1 MTERKIL
8 KVPKRRLSCRIEEV
22 TPEMAKA
29 WLLKNPE
36 NRPIEEDRVSEYA
49 DKMRRGEWKEKMHGG
64 SPLIV
69 MKEGELING
78 QHRLMAVVKYGKSV
92 RMQVLVYERIK
103 I

>member
-8 KVPKRRLSCRIEEV
+8 EIPKHRIFCGVVEVSPEVAQKLLSN
-22 TPEMAKA
+22 
-29 WLLKNPE
+29 NPE
-36 NRPIEEDRVSEYA
+36 NRPIEEGRVCEYA

-92 RMQVLVYERIK
+92 RMQVLVYERK
-103 I
+103 K

>member
-8 KVPKRRLSCRIEEV
+8 EIPKHRIFCGVVEVSPEVAQKLLSN
-22 TPEMAKA
+22 
-29 WLLKNPE
+29 NPE
-36 NRPIEEDRVSEYA
+36 NRPIEEDRVREYA

-92 RMQVLVYERIK
+92 CMQVLVYERK
-103 I
+103 K

>member
-8 KVPKRRLSCRIEEV
+8 ELPKHRIFCGVVEVSPEVAQKLLS
-22 TPEMAKA
+22 
-29 WLLKNPE
+29 NNHE
-36 NRPIEEDRVSEYA
+36 NRPIEEDRVREYA
-49 DKMRRGEWKEKMHGG
+49 EKMQHGEWKEKMPGA

-78 QHRLMAVVKYGKSV
+78 QHRLMAVLRYGKSV

>member
-8 KVPKRRLSCRIEEV
+8 KVPKRRLSSRIEEV

-36 NRPIEEDRVSEYA
+36 NRPIEEDRVREYA
-49 DKMRRGEWKEKMHGG
+49 DKMHRGEWKEKMHGG

-92 RMQVLVYERIK
+92 RMQVFVYERK
-103 I
+103 K

>member
-8 KVPKRRLSCRIEEV
+8 KVPKRKLFCRIEEV

-36 NRPIEEDRVSEYA
+36 NRPIEEGRVREYA
-49 DKMRRGEWKEKMHGG
+49 DKMRRGEWKEKMSGG
-64 SPLIV
+64 TPVIV

-78 QHRLMAVVKYGKSV
+78 QHRLMAVQRYGKSV

>member
-8 KVPKRRLSCRIEEV
+8 KVPKRRLSCRIEEG
-22 TPEMAKA
+22 
-29 WLLKNPE
+29 
-36 NRPIEEDRVSEYA
+36 RVREYA
-49 DKMRRGEWKEKMHGG
+49 DKMRRGEWKEKMHDGT
-64 SPLIV
+64 PLIV

-78 QHRLMAVVKYGKSV
+78 QHRLMAVVKYGKSL